1 MIVLVNRYLF
11 IFLSKARLLLGFLFL
26 LIISCSRIES
36 VEEIKGMAWG
46 TSYSIIIVEDSNINM
61 DITSIKIGI
70 DSIINNIDEQMSTYK
85 LNSEIS
91 LFNQMPIDAV
101 IKISSGFAE
110 VINRSIYWNKLT
122 SNAFDISVFPM
133 VSLWRK
139 GKDDRE
145 YEDVWEPPTDFE
157 IFMEMSKIGS
167 NKIRLNELNLSK
179 TTKGQMLDVNA
190 IAKGWGVDQIFDY
203 LISRGLERFMVEIGG
218 EIRVI
223 GNNKEG
229 KKWKI
234 GIDKPVVGNQPG
246 DDMLAVIALDNKAMA
261 TSGNYRNFFEYDN
274 KKYSHIVNPRNG
286 YALQSTISS
295 VSVLGPNC
303 IDADAL
309 ATALNVM
316 SLDEGK
322 ALIDSLDGFEAF
334 WVIKDST
341 GNFLTESSR
350 SMPIVGGL

>member
-1 MIVLVNRYLF
+1 M
-11 IFLSKARLLLGFLFL
+11 
-26 LIISCSRIES
+26 
-36 VEEIKGMAWG
+36 
-46 TSYSIIIVEDSNINM
+46 
-61 DITSIKIGI
+61 
-70 DSIINNIDEQMSTYK
+70 
-85 LNSEIS
+85 
-91 LFNQMPIDAV
+91 
-101 IKISSGFAE
+101 
-110 VINRSIYWNKLT
+110 INRSIYWNKLT

-167 NKIRLNELNLSK
+167 NKIRLNKLNLSK

-203 LISRGLERFMVEIGG
+203 LISKGLDRFMVEIGG

-303 IDADAL
+303 IDADAY
-309 ATALNVM
+309 ATLSMTMEPDDIIDLVNQKNDVEAYIIEVDKNNKIVEYM
-316 SLDEGK
+316 SEGFK
-322 ALIDSLDGFEAF
+322 KI
-334 WVIKDST
+334 IY
-341 GNFLTESSR
+341 
-350 SMPIVGGL
+350 